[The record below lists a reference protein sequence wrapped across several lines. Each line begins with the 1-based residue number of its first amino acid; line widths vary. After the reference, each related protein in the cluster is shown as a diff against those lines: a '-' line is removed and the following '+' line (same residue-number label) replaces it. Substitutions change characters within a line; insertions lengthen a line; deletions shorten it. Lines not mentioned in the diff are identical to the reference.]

1 MRAFDPMNL
10 SARNGRSA
18 AVALLLSTLALPC
31 ACSSSNNGQ
40 ANSAANQKMSGERKD
55 AVVRLDSATALVN
68 DFRGKVPYE
77 VAKEVRCVVA
87 IPAMVSGGLVFGGRS
102 GRGFADCRD
111 SGSQWSAP
119 SPVSI
124 SGGSFGAQI
133 GVQSVDVLALLVT
146 DKAKAALMSGHFQV
160 GVDAS
165 AAAGTVGTGTS
176 SDFKLGSDVLTYT
189 RSQGLFAG
197 ATINGASISP
207 DDDATAA
214 LYGSKMDLYTL
225 LSEQRPMPD
234 PAAERFVSVVRDS
247 FGPTARPLAMT
258 PSARAAH

>member
-1 MRAFDPMNL
+1 MNF

-18 AVALLLSTLALPC
+18 TLALLFSMLALPC
-31 ACSSSNNGQ
+31 ACSSSNNGEP
-40 ANSAANQKMSGERKD
+40 NSANNKKMSGERRD
-55 AVVRLDSATALVN
+55 AIQRLDSATALVN

-87 IPAMVSGGLVFGGRS
+87 IPSMVSGGLVFGGRG

-111 SGSQWSAP
+111 SGAQWSVPA
-119 SPVSI
+119 PVSV

-133 GVQSVDVLALLVT
+133 GVQSTDVLALLVT
-146 DKAKAALMSGHFQV
+146 DKARDALLSGHFKV

-176 SDFKLGSDVLTYT
+176 ADFKLGSDVLTYT

-197 ATINGASISP
+197 ATINGANISR
-207 DDDATAA
+207 DDDATMA
-214 LYGSKMDLYTL
+214 LYGGPMDLYTL
-225 LSEQRPMPD
+225 LMEPRPMPD
-234 PAAERFVSVVRDS
+234 ASAERFVAVIRDS

-258 PSARAAH
+258 PAARAAAH